1 MELRH
6 LRYFLGVAEAR
17 SFSGAAARLNVTQ
30 PALSRQIRDLE
41 RELGIQ
47 LFDRAG
53 RQVRLTPQ
61 GEDLLSRSRNALA
74 EVEGIRD
81 RARSL
86 EEGRAGILRLG
97 ATPQVLQSIVAGF
110 LTRYRRSHPAVE
122 VQLVEAGG
130 VRLVSLVESGELHLA
145 LGPILASETVRDRVL
160 FPARILA
167 VMSRGSRLARG
178 RRTVELTELAPER
191 LLLLRQEFATRQ
203 ILDGAFRVARLTPRI
218 ALESGDPHCLVSLA
232 EAGHGVAIVP
242 STFRLPRGR
251 FHAAPLVHGAVSLG
265 FWVSVVWDP
274 RRFVPPY
281 GGRFVAELVE
291 YTREHHPGKRFER
304 LVPALRRPE
313 RREPVAPGAAP

>member
-17 SFSGAAARLNVTQ
+17 SFSRAAARLNVTQ

-41 RELGIQ
+41 RELGIR
-47 LFDRAG
+47 LFDRTG

-74 EVEGIRD
+74 EVEAIRD

-145 LGPILASETVRDRVL
+145 LGPILASERVRDRVL

-167 VMSRGSRLARG
+167 VM
-178 RRTVELTELAPER
+178 
-191 LLLLRQEFATRQ
+191 
-203 ILDGAFRVARLTPRI
+203 
-218 ALESGDPHCLVSLA
+218 
-232 EAGHGVAIVP
+232 
-242 STFRLPRGR
+242 
-251 FHAAPLVHGAVSLG
+251 
-265 FWVSVVWDP
+265 
-274 RRFVPPY
+274 
-281 GGRFVAELVE
+281 
-291 YTREHHPGKRFER
+291 
-304 LVPALRRPE
+304 
-313 RREPVAPGAAP
+313 PGATAWLVTARSS